1 MPMKPVSIK
10 ETAEFLRDCRDV
22 HILIH
27 RSPDGDCIGSGYSL
41 QAVLHLLGIRSRVLC
56 ADPIP
61 ERFAYLLPDW
71 EEEDFA
77 PQCVISVDVAD
88 EKLFGSLEETYAGRV
103 DLCVDHHISNL
114 GYAERLLLE
123 GNASAACEVL
133 YKVYRAMGITFTPQI
148 AKCLYTGMATDTGC
162 FKFSNT
168 TPDTHIFAAEIMRE
182 FPDIRYDLINRAMF
196 DVKSRS
202 RIRAENIMLQNMEY
216 YADGKITIVWATL
229 DVCRANGVDEKD
241 MEGLTSLG
249 LQPEGVEVGIT
260 VREREGGEFKISM
273 RSAKDVNV
281 SAICQQFGGGGHIK
295 AAGCQLYGTKDEI
308 RDKLLAAVEKAL

>member
-1 MPMKPVSIK
+1 MKPISIQEAADQLK
-10 ETAEFLRDCRDV
+10 ATRDV

-41 QAVLHLLGIRSRVLC
+41 QAVLRLLGIRSKVVC

-61 ERFAYLLPDW
+61 PRFSFLLP
-71 EEEDFA
+71 EEPEEDFA
-77 PQCVISVDVAD
+77 PQTIVSVDVAD
-88 EKLFGSLEETYAGRV
+88 EKLFGDLEETYRGKV
-103 DLCVDHHISNL
+103 NLCIDHHISNL
-114 GYAERLLLE
+114 GYAEHLLLE
-123 GNASAACEVL
+123 ADSSAACEVL
-133 YKVYRAMGITFTPQI
+133 YKVYRAMGVTFTPQI

-202 RIRAENIMLQNMEY
+202 RLRAETIMLQNMEY
-216 YADGKITIVWATL
+216 HADGKITIVWATL

-260 VREREGGEFKISM
+260 VREREPGKFKISM
-273 RSAKDVNV
+273 RSARDVNV

-295 AAGCQLYGTKDEI
+295 AAGCQLDGTRDSI
-308 RDKLLAAVEKAL
+308 REKLLAAVEAAL